1 MHPGLLATFFTN
13 RVDEVFLA
21 SDFKRHIPVLYLNT
35 VVTNRG
41 GIKMKKIV
49 RNLMLALACTLL
61 AACAVITVNVYFPEK
76 DVKQAYKS
84 LDEMLLKQGGTP
96 GPAGVTPSGEPEKK
110 DEPKPQSWLRILPVG
125 FSLVSEA
132 WAEETVADELAVEI
146 SGMSDVLKAYEEMK
160 SRLPELNALRDSGAV
175 GETMQ
180 GLVTIR
186 DKAKAAGKDD
196 LVKAENGNR
205 KTVMMGMAKAIRD
218 INVRKQPGIK
228 LDMNQLVGKASA
240 IYADTRREAARPGW
254 WVQLANGSWV
264 QK

>member
-1 MHPGLLATFFTN
+1 
-13 RVDEVFLA
+13 
-21 SDFKRHIPVLYLNT
+21 
-35 VVTNRG
+35 
-41 GIKMKKIV
+41 MKKIM
-49 RNLMLALACTLL
+49 RNLLLTMACALL

-84 LDEMLLKQGGTP
+84 LDEMLLKQGGEP
-96 GPAGVTPSGEPEKK
+96 GPAGVTPPAVPEPEKK
-110 DEPKPQSWLRILPVG
+110 EEPKPQSWLRIIPAG

-132 WAEETVADELAVEI
+132 WAEETVADDLAVEL
-146 SGMSDVLKAYEEMK
+146 SGMSDVLKAYDEMK
-160 SRLPELNALRDSGAV
+160 ARLPELNALRDSGAV

-186 DKAKAAGKDD
+186 DKTKAVGKED

-218 INVRKQPGIK
+218 INLRKQPGVK
-228 LDMNQLVGKASA
+228 LDMNQLLGKSSA
-240 IYADTRREAARPGW
+240 IYADTKREAARPGW
-254 WVQLANGSWV
+254 WVQLVNGAWV

>member
-1 MHPGLLATFFTN
+1 
-13 RVDEVFLA
+13 
-21 SDFKRHIPVLYLNT
+21 
-35 VVTNRG
+35 
-41 GIKMKKIV
+41 MKKIAS
-49 RNLMLALACTLL
+49 NLMLTMACVLL

-84 LDEMLLKQGGTP
+84 LDEMLLKQGGES
-96 GPAGVTPSGEPEKK
+96 GPAGVIPPVEPGKK
-110 DEPKPQSWLRILPVG
+110 DEPKPQSWLRILPAG

-146 SGMSDVLKAYEEMK
+146 SSMSDVLKAYDEMK
-160 SRLPELNALRDSGAV
+160 ARLPELNALRDSGAV

-186 DKAKAAGKDD
+186 DKAKAVGKED
-196 LVKAENGNR
+196 LIKAENGNR
-205 KTVMMGMAKAIRD
+205 KTVIMGMAKAIRD
-218 INVRKQPGIK
+218 INVRKQPDVK
-228 LDMNQLVGKASA
+228 LEMNQLTGKAAA

-254 WVQLANGSWV
+254 WVQLANGAWV